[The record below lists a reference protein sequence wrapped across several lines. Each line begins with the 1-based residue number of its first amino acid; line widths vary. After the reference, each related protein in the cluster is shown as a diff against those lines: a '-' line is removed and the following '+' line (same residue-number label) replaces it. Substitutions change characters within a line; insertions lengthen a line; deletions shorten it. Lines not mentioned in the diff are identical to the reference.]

1 MDEKE
6 RDTEPVKEGHDCVP
20 KHPQEEY
27 PELGRQTIHL
37 YACIQPGDHYCLSCL
52 HLVIGRCVSNKYAV
66 FPTSTPS

>member
-27 PELGRQTIHL
+27 PELG
-37 YACIQPGDHYCLSCL
+37 
-52 HLVIGRCVSNKYAV
+52 
-66 FPTSTPS
+66 

>member
-27 PELGRQTIHL
+27 PELGRQTIHP
-37 YACIQPGDHYCLSCL
+37 YACIQPGDH
-52 HLVIGRCVSNKYAV
+52 
-66 FPTSTPS
+66 